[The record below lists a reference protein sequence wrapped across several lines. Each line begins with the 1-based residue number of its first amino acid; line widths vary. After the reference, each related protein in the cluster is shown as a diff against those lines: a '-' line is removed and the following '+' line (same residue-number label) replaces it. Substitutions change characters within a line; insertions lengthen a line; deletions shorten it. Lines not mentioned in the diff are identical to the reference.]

1 MKSRWKSLLDRF
13 AALSLRERLAV
24 AAVLSYK
31 VAWFERAADGTLVDP
46 GALPALAAVS
56 ASTHDLPTID
66 GWARALDVD
75 ERERLGAIDPG
86 TAERMR
92 AERGHDVARLEAGL
106 ARAGCDGEDLVER
119 LHRWLAASSARLAI
133 VQLED
138 VAGLQR
144 QPNLPGTPDV
154 APNWRQ
160 RLPTRVEALDALP
173 RWRALA
179 SIFAARRA
187 SPGR

>member
-1 MKSRWKSLLDRF
+1 MPDQPRRF
-13 AALSLRERLAV
+13 PVRAGFAHKKKAERREFLRARL
-24 AAVLSYK
+24 
-31 VAWFERAADGTLVDP
+31 ERAADGTLVDP
-46 GALPALAAVS
+46 DALPALAAVS

-66 GWARALDVD
+66 GWAAALDID
-75 ERERLGAIDPG
+75 ERERLGLLDTHAAGRAREDRHADLARID
-86 TAERMR
+86 
-92 AERGHDVARLEAGL
+92 AGL
-106 ARAGCDGEDLVER
+106 DRAGIAGQDRVER
-119 LHRWLAASSARLAI
+119 LHRWLAASGARLAI

-138 VAGLQR
+138 VAGLAR

-160 RLPTRVEALDALP
+160 KLPVALEALDAQP

-187 SPGR
+187 RIAR